1 MKLYSKDRWKKRH
14 KLYSSTAWRKRS
26 LQHRK
31 NNPLCVRCLARGQH
45 RLSVVA
51 DHDNP
56 LWKGRE
62 ILTSKL
68 NALCREC
75 HTDKTLTED
84 LPKMQMSERTAFKF
98 FD

>member
-14 KLYSSTAWRKRS
+14 KGYGSTAWRKRS

-31 NNPLCVRCLARGQH
+31 NNPLCQRCLARGQH

-56 LWKGRE
+56 LWKDRE

-75 HTDKTLTED
+75 HTDKTICED
-84 LPKMQMSERTAFKF
+84 IPKMQMAEKTVFKF
-98 FD
+98 F